1 MEIYFLTT
9 IHESKSDL
17 QTQQEPDF
25 LHLSASLAS
34 IHWTFID
41 SLITSWLKEG
51 AIVVHFGTLSHQG
64 KIGCREK

>member
-25 LHLSASLAS
+25 LHLSAKYHFKICKTDSE
-34 IHWTFID
+34 WTD
-41 SLITSWLKEG
+41 SCSNDIT
-51 AIVVHFGTLSHQG
+51 T
-64 KIGCREK
+64 

>member
-9 IHESKSDL
+9 IHELKSDL

-34 IHWTFID
+34 IHRTFINR
-41 SLITSWLKEG
+41 LITS
-51 AIVVHFGTLSHQG
+51 
-64 KIGCREK
+64 